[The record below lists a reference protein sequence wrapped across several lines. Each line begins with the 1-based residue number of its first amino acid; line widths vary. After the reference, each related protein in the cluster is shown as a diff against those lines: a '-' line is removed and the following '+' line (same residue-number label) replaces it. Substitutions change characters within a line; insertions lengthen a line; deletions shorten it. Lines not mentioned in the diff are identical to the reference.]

1 MPTSVTVLNYEKFTV
16 RHLMR
21 KTQMSSAQAGC
32 ASKTRWTDWHSINWK
47 KVRNGVKS
55 LQRRIVKAVETK
67 HFHKAKVLV
76 HLLVRSFYGKLLAI
90 LRVTTNQG
98 SKTCGV
104 DNILWNTPAK
114 RWKAIEQLSV
124 RRYKAEPLKRKSIPK
139 KNGKL
144 RHLGIPTMKDRA
156 IQALYK
162 SALEPI
168 AETTADLN
176 SYGFRPRRSCA
187 DAIEQ
192 CFNVLANRN
201 SAEWIFEADIKGCFD
216 NISHEWIM
224 QYIPLSEKVLTQ
236 WLRCGYIDNKNWFP
250 TESGTPQGGIISP
263 VIANM
268 VLDGLEKVI
277 LFKACPKHYDN
288 GRRNNPQKV
297 NFIRYADD
305 FIVSCANREYLEREI
320 KPLIREFLASRG
332 LELSEEKSK
341 ITHINEGFDFLGFNI
356 RKYNGKCL
364 IKPSKKSVIGI
375 YQSIRESITNNK
387 AVTQETLICLLSP
400 KIIGWAN
407 FFRHVVSKR
416 TFAVL
421 DGKLFLLL
429 WKWAKRKHP
438 NKSSYWI
445 KNHYFV
451 SKGNQNW
458 AFASTGNK
466 KQIVLPRFD
475 ATKIV
480 RHTKIINHSNPF
492 NSKWDNYFAER
503 GRKRLVK
510 LKNSSKLVN
519 DNDRTAMAV

>member
-1 MPTSVTVLNYEKFTV
+1 
-16 RHLMR
+16 MR
-21 KTQMSSAQAGC
+21 KTQMSSVKTEC
-32 ASKTRWTDWHSINWK
+32 ASKAKWTDWNSIDWK
-47 KVRNGVKS
+47 KVRKGVRS

-67 HFHKAKVLV
+67 HFHKAKALL

-104 DNILWNTPAK
+104 DNVLWNTPTK
-114 RWKAIEQLSV
+114 RWKAIEQLSGKG
-124 RRYKAEPLKRKSIPK
+124 YKSEPLKRKSIPK
-139 KNGKL
+139 KNGKF

-156 IQALYK
+156 VQALYK
-162 SALEPI
+162 LGLEPI

-176 SYGFRPRRSCA
+176 SYGFRPKRSCA

-192 CFNVLANRN
+192 CFNVLSRRT

-224 QYIPLSEKVLTQ
+224 KHVPITGRILKQ
-236 WLRCGYIDNKNWFP
+236 WLKCGYIDKKNWFP

-263 VIANM
+263 VIANI
-268 VLDGLEKVI
+268 VLDGLEKEI
-277 LFKACPKHYDN
+277 LLKACPKYNGN
-288 GRRNNPQKV
+288 GRMNNPRKV
-297 NFIRYADD
+297 HFIRYADD
-305 FIVSCANREYLEREI
+305 FIVTCDNREYLEQEI
-320 KPLIREFLASRG
+320 KPLIMEFLSIRG
-332 LELSEEKSK
+332 LELSQEKSK

-364 IKPSKKSVIGI
+364 IKPAKKSAKGI
-375 YQSIRESITNNK
+375 YQSIRECITNNK
-387 AVTQETLICLLSP
+387 AVTQEMLILLLSP
-400 KIIGWAN
+400 KIKGWAN

-416 TFAVL
+416 TFSVL
-421 DGKLFLLL
+421 DNKLFLLL

-438 NKSSYWI
+438 NKCSHWI
-445 KNHYFV
+445 KCHYFV

-458 AFASTGNK
+458 TFAIAGNK

-480 RHTKIINHSNPF
+480 RHTKIISLANPF
-492 NSKWDNYFAER
+492 DSRWDNYFVDR
-503 GRKRLVK
+503 DRKRHVK
-510 LKNSSKLVN
+510 LKNIGKLVY
-519 DNDRTAMAV
+519 DNDRTAAAVL

>member
-1 MPTSVTVLNYEKFTV
+1 MPTSVMVFYYEKFTV
-16 RHLMR
+16 RLLMR
-21 KTQMSSAQAGC
+21 KKQMSSAQAGC

-67 HFHKAKVLV
+67 HFHKAKSLFYVLV
-76 HLLVRSFYGKLLAI
+76 MSFYGKLLAI
-90 LRVTTNQG
+90 LRVTANQG

-124 RRYKAEPLKRKSIPK
+124 KRYKAEPLKRKSIPK

-144 RHLGIPTMKDRA
+144 RHLGIPTMKDRT

-162 SALEPI
+162 LGLEPI

-176 SYGFRPRRSCA
+176 SYGFRPKRSCA

-192 CFNVLANRN
+192 CFNALARRT
-201 SAEWIFEADIKGCFD
+201 SAEWIFEADIRGCFD
-216 NISHEWIM
+216 NISHAWIM
-224 QYIPLSEKVLTQ
+224 QHIPLNKKVLIQ
-236 WLRCGYIDNKNWFP
+236 WLKCGYIDKKNWFP

-268 VLDGLEKVI
+268 VLDDLEKVI
-277 LFKACPKHYDN
+277 LLKACPKHYHD
-288 GRRNNPQKV
+288 GSMNNPHKIH
-297 NFIRYADD
+297 FIRYADD
-305 FIVSCANREYLEREI
+305 FIVTCANCEYLEREI
-320 KPLIREFLASRG
+320 KPMIIEFLAVRG

-341 ITHINEGFDFLGFNI
+341 ITHINDGFEFLGFNI

-364 IKPSKKSVIGI
+364 IKPSNKSAKGI
-375 YQSIRESITNNK
+375 YHSIRECITNNK
-387 AVTQETLICLLSP
+387 AVTQATLILLLSP
-400 KIIGWAN
+400 KINGWAN

-416 TFAVL
+416 TFSAL
-421 DGKLFLLL
+421 DSKLFLLL
-429 WKWAKRKHP
+429 WKWAKLKHP
-438 NKSSYWI
+438 NKGSRWI
-445 KNHYFV
+445 KNQYFV

-458 AFASTGNK
+458 TFATTGNK

-480 RHTKIINHSNPF
+480 RHIKIISHSNPF
-492 NSKWDNYFAER
+492 DVKWDNYFVER
-503 GRKRLVK
+503 DRKRLVK
-510 LKNSSKLVN
+510 LKNTSKLVY
-519 DNDRTAMAV
+519 DNDRTAKAV